1 MSSGFFTDQAPSGVF
16 RTGFGAAKPAG
27 MRNRFPETSV
37 RRHARMDT
45 DTILKRVLAVIAVVL
60 GAELLWFFGVKP
72 CMPLSTFEV
81 KGVPG
86 TDTSAVLAAAGIG
99 GNSSFMTVNREAAE
113 AALSALPMVQSARV
127 IKHFPSGIEIILEPR
142 NAAAL
147 ALLESGGKL
156 RPALIGGNGVIL
168 DLGAGLVS
176 GEQDSVDLPFVSGL
190 PLENAGPGMKIP
202 RMYGGFLRRLE
213 ILARE
218 SPQLL
223 ATVSEIKINNK
234 NYDGFDLTL
243 YPAHVPIRVRTGS
256 ELNAETLRYMLVILD
271 VLSPRA
277 DEIEE
282 IDFRTGTASYVLKEA
297 YSD

>member
-1 MSSGFFTDQAPSGVF
+1 MSSGFFTDETPFGGF
-16 RTGFGAAKPAG
+16 RSGFGAAKTAG
-27 MRNRFPETSV
+27 LRGRFPETSA
-37 RRHARMDT
+37 RRRSRVDT
-45 DTILKRVLAVIAVVL
+45 DTILKRVLAVIAIVL
-60 GAELLWFFGVKP
+60 GAELLWFFGVRP
-72 CMPLSTFEV
+72 CMPLSNFEV

-99 GNSSFMTVNREAAE
+99 GSSSFMTVNREAAE

-147 ALLESGGKL
+147 TLLASGGKL

-168 DLGAGLVS
+168 DVGSGLVS
-176 GEQDSVDLPFVSGL
+176 GEQGDSDLPLVSGL

-202 RMYGGFLRRLE
+202 RMYGGFFMRLE
-213 ILARE
+213 TLARE

-223 ATVSEIKINNK
+223 ATVSEIKINHK

-243 YPAHVPIRVRTGS
+243 YPAHVPIRVRTGA
-256 ELNAETLRYMLVILD
+256 ELSAETLRYMLVMLD

-297 YSD
+297 YSG